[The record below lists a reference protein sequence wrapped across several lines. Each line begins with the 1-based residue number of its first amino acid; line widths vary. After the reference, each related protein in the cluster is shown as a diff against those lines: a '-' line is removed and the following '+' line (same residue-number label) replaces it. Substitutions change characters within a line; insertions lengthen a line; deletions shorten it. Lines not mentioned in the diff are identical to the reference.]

1 MCSSDVLYV
10 MKDTKMEGMMRNEGI
25 DADKK
30 AQQVVTKG
38 KRKWE
43 CNVQRSIDEMIRN
56 MKSVN
61 EA

>member
-1 MCSSDVLYV
+1 MCSSDVSYV
-10 MKDTKMEGMMRNEGI
+10 MKDTKKEEIMRNEGI

-30 AQQVVTKG
+30 VQQVVTKG

-43 CNVQRSIDEMIRN
+43 RNVQRRIDEIIRN